1 MSVSVSEDGG
11 CSSTS
16 VADEL
21 ATVCEMRL
29 DDVEGDL
36 EDTFR
41 ALVAGWGQRAQEE
54 KRRRQNDVLNIVHP
68 TVRPSVHRHTE
79 TSSWSIDTLET
90 SVLQKKRDF
99 ELEAVLSLDVKGVF
113 VDNTDSNA
121 VQREGV
127 KTTPHRRNPLHSSQT
142 IRQGTL
148 HAGVVSSTSDLLPLR
163 VPLRAKKSRRC
174 RKELAAGRTGILA
187 KPKVHPLEGDSSLRS
202 SHGKWWKKDSSAVH
216 VVPKVQ
222 IVRHERLRTTPT
234 TTHHVLLLKV
244 KNPTIGTVRLRLNGS
259 HASVTTTSGGDTH
272 SRDNLDTDTLL
283 LHDVLIDHTARKYVT
298 ARLINTT
305 TASLPPTEVM
315 ELHPAEDTLINFGKR
330 QRGDPSEV
338 EGWDAEEAYRRSLLL
353 SDGMTSDCPSLQDV
367 AQKDD
372 IIWLEF
378 VVADNEEGDEEKDAS
393 SDEYIAVP
401 LLLEIE
407 IGNGSWDSSFIK
419 PLPVEEGQL
428 DFVSLKLVLVWRPQ

>member
-1 MSVSVSEDGG
+1 M
-11 CSSTS
+11 
-16 VADEL
+16 
-21 ATVCEMRL
+21 
-29 DDVEGDL
+29 
-36 EDTFR
+36 
-41 ALVAGWGQRAQEE
+41 
-54 KRRRQNDVLNIVHP
+54 
-68 TVRPSVHRHTE
+68 
-79 TSSWSIDTLET
+79 
-90 SVLQKKRDF
+90 
-99 ELEAVLSLDVKGVF
+99 
-113 VDNTDSNA
+113 
-121 VQREGV
+121 
-127 KTTPHRRNPLHSSQT
+127 
-142 IRQGTL
+142 
-148 HAGVVSSTSDLLPLR
+148 
-163 VPLRAKKSRRC
+163 
-174 RKELAAGRTGILA
+174 
-187 KPKVHPLEGDSSLRS
+187 
-202 SHGKWWKKDSSAVH
+202 
-216 VVPKVQ
+216 Q

-315 ELHPAEDTLINFGKR
+315 ELHPAEDTLIKFGKR